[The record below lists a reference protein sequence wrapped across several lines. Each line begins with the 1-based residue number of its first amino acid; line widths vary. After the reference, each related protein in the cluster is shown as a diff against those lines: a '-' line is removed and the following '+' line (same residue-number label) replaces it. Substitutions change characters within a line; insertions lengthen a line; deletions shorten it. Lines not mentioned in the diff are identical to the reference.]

1 MRDPG
6 ERMKRPMA
14 RRTFVRASA
23 AVGGLVAAGLPAV
36 VGVAAPRAA
45 GVAAAEP
52 TARRGGRGVPER
64 VDVLVIGA
72 GLAGLNAARLL
83 AEGGARVVVLEA
95 RDRVGGRVH
104 SLRDVP
110 GVAEAGANT
119 ILGAYARTLDLC
131 RSLKLPTLDL
141 ALRREHDRTSLAIRG
156 QVLKPEDW
164 RGSPLNPFAGE
175 DRRLLPQAW
184 AMAQVRRHNPLRD
197 PADWLDPVFAHTDVS
212 MYEALRG
219 WGATPEAIEL
229 GHDTNVPY
237 GMSSHEVSTLM
248 MYYTER
254 WFARQREASPAEVIV
269 RGGNSGLPEAMAAGL
284 GDAVRLGAAVAAVT
298 QRADGVE
305 VECADGRRFVAAH
318 VVVATPL
325 PPLRR
330 IRFEPL
336 LSPLKRE
343 AIARVPQMRVTELH
357 LVAKRP
363 FWDDDG
369 LGSSMWTDGIAGA
382 IVAQRNGDDPKAVTS
397 LLVWGRAHIAD
408 WYDQLGPEAAGRA
421 VIAEIEQLR
430 PAARGALRVAGF
442 KSWQLDP
449 WSGGDWVVWRPGQI
463 GRYHSALSGA
473 EGRLRFAGEHT
484 GRLERGLEAALES
497 GERAALEILGA

>member
-1 MRDPG
+1 
-6 ERMKRPMA
+6 MA
-14 RRTFVRASA
+14 RRDFLGATAVLGGLA
-23 AVGGLVAAGLPAV
+23 AVGPVAASGAAEGLVAAA
-36 VGVAAPRAA
+36 AAPA
-45 GVAAAEP
+45 P
-52 TARRGGRGVPER
+52 TPRRGAGGAPER
-64 VDVLVIGA
+64 VDALVIGA

-83 AEGGARVVVLEA
+83 VEGGARVAVLEA
-95 RDRVGGRVH
+95 RNRVGGRVY

-131 RSLKLPTLDL
+131 RSLKLPMLDL
-141 ALRREHDRTSLAIRG
+141 APRRDYDLTSLAIRG
-156 QVLKPEDW
+156 QVLKPEAWAD
-164 RGSPLNPFAGE
+164 SPLNPFAGE
-175 DRRLLPQAW
+175 DRKLVPQAW
-184 AMAQVRRHNPLRD
+184 AMAQVKRHNPLRN

-219 WGATPEAIEL
+219 WGASPEAIEL

-284 GDAVRLGAAVAAVT
+284 GDAIRLNAEVASVA

-305 VECADGRRFVAAH
+305 VACLDGRRFVAAH

-343 AIARVPQMRVTELH
+343 AIARVPQMKVTELH

-382 IVAQRNGDDPKAVTS
+382 IVAQRNADDPKAVTS

-421 VIAEIEQLR
+421 VIAEIERLR

-463 GRYHSALSGA
+463 GRYHAALSGT
-473 EGRLRFAGEHT
+473 EGRLLFAGEHT